1 MADNEPIDNEKLN
14 QLHAMAAELIANG
27 NDAANSRELRQRM
40 AAVMSGGYDFADT
53 LHNVFLDFGYP
64 MSLKFSN
71 FWNMYRR
78 FGVAKNV
85 VELPVDTGWM
95 TPPTIEGT
103 EQFNNELE
111 RLNDRINLWVRM
123 KGLDTRQRVGRYA
136 GMFMRV
142 RDGKT
147 PDQPLEGKLNGES
160 ALMEMMPLYE
170 SQLEVVES
178 DDDPNS
184 ETFGQP
190 VMLQYSQSIVGSRNE
205 EARNTINIHASRI
218 VFAAEGADNGWIYG
232 IPSLEPVYNSLMDL
246 RKIIGGGGEGFY
258 KNASQNIVF
267 DLKDGASA
275 VSYKDKLDQFNEQYD
290 DFSRNRFRR
299 AMWTPGME
307 ATTLDSTLVQP
318 KQFFDIALNDVAAGS
333 QIPATILIGQQT
345 GRLASEEDSRH
356 FLSVVQSRRENF
368 MTEMT
373 RDVIDWCITF
383 GILPSSEYDV
393 EWDDLLARSD
403 SEKLDNADKMAS
415 INEKQFKSGGEVPF
429 SGEEIREAG
438 GFDAEPEEEP
448 GGEAIDEPF
457 EEPAGDGDGE
467 ED

>member
-64 MSLKFSN
+64 MTLKFSN

-78 FGVAKNV
+78 FGIAKNV

-95 TPPTIEGT
+95 TSPTIES
-103 EQFNNELE
+103 ENPQFSRELE
-111 RLNDRINLWVRM
+111 RMNERINLWVRM
-123 KGLDTRQRVGRYA
+123 KGLDNRQRVGRYA

-142 RDGKT
+142 RDGLT
-147 PDQPLEGKLNGES
+147 PDKPIDSQLNGES
-160 ALMEMMPLYE
+160 ALMDMVPLYE
-170 SQLEVVES
+170 SQLEVIES
-178 DDDPNS
+178 DQDPNS

-190 VMLQYSQSIVGSRNE
+190 LILQYRQSAVGDRNE
-205 EARNTINIHASRI
+205 ESNNTINIHASRI

-232 IPSLEPVYNSLMDL
+232 IPALEPVYNSLMDL
-246 RKIIGGGGEGFY
+246 RKVIGGGAEGFY

-275 VSYKDKLDQFNEQYD
+275 VSYKDKLDKFNEQYD
-290 DFSRNRFRR
+290 DFSRNRSRR

-318 KQFFDIALNDVAAGS
+318 EQFFNIALNDVAAGS
-333 QIPATILIGQQT
+333 QIPATILIGAQT

-368 MTEMT
+368 MTEMI
-373 RDVIDWCITF
+373 RSVFDWCIDF
-383 GILPSSEYDV
+383 GVLPSAEYDV

-403 SEKLDNADKMAS
+403 DEKLSNADQMAS
-415 INEKQFKSGGEVPF
+415 VNEKQFKSGGEVPF
-429 SGEEIREAG
+429 TGEEIREAA
-438 GFDAEPEEEP
+438 GFDPEVEEEP
-448 GGEAIDEPF
+448 GTEDIDEAIEQ
-457 EEPAGDGDGE
+457 DGDS
-467 ED
+467 